1 MIGIRKNDILAMC
14 KQGRGGGGGEE
25 EIKNEKQIFF
35 NQSIINHSLLGSLRD
50 CDCLDLLIEKT

>member
-35 NQSIINHSLLGSLRD
+35 QLINN
-50 CDCLDLLIEKT
+50 